1 LSHNLEFNTIN
12 NNPLSLGDALELVM
26 KLQEKHIK
34 DKQIDYNLKLI
45 EYQKKFKEL
54 AKQVIKFSLFR
65 TKINRFF

>member
-1 LSHNLEFNTIN
+1 M
-12 NNPLSLGDALELVM
+12 SLGDALELVM

-65 TKINRFF
+65 TKINRFCKNKKRELSHKIE